1 MSENNAVKDQK
12 IIIDLNETDTK
23 GFDDT
28 NFIQLEARDKLFIL
42 INKFLN
48 QIPLTE
54 KNVVKNFERVHHTI
68 LIQGKRGSGKTSFI
82 LSVKKQIENGVKNP
96 NADAPTPDN
105 LIILDIIDP
114 TLIESKEHVFINIIT
129 RIKDR
134 VEKVIKDKNDL
145 VYKNWKSS
153 LKELA
158 GGLSMLDSVGGEH
171 LKESIWDSPELIL
184 EKGLNNAK
192 HGYKLE
198 ENFQTFVHQSLQV
211 LNQKAFVL
219 ILDDIDT
226 SLNEGRLILETIRK
240 YLTTPQLITILL
252 GDIELYATLVRQLQW
267 EKIDPIQTL
276 RNYELSKNRDIY
288 LAQIEHLEE
297 QYLTKILMPEYRI
310 DLQSLHTLK
319 SQIQIQDKSLS
330 VFLDTFIQN
339 NFLEKGKE
347 AQLYAVLLLSQPL
360 RSILQMLKF
369 NQKDSTLST
378 KIKHTFISTIQ
389 KQLKRYDML
398 DDITQVNYLNKL
410 SSFIL
415 NEKLT
420 RDSHLKLLP
429 EFKDIEKNIS
439 MLYLNSLAFSI
450 LKPSGYL
457 SYFIKVG
464 YALEQ
469 YSQIKSK
476 DKQDITKFIDHI
488 ALDSS
493 EPSARISKRLLTTFE
508 FVNTKDNTI
517 SNISTNTHANN
528 PIFFGNLSFPEVVR
542 NEISN
547 GKNLSLFMSTVYN
560 PKAGKQ
566 YFFLSFFNLIGTLS
580 DLAEIGVN
588 DDSEKLIKIYL
599 EKNNL
604 IRDYFT
610 YGNDLTKFDK
620 NDEFEGEEKGKKYNL
635 EEKLIIDL
643 TIWAQKSKD
652 VQNLPLSV
660 LAKIWIRI
668 VYTFINI
675 EQKSDNRSKNI
686 FELLELYFSGFL
698 NAIFVQIELYKG
710 NEVDLSNPNLTS
722 RVFYDKLNKY
732 QKTDNY
738 TLFDFM
744 YECPIFSQD
753 GFKKYFDNLNI
764 NQNIAVD
771 MSVSAYIR
779 EKRLPLPKTDN
790 EKIAII
796 KQIPNWEEMS
806 KSDTLKFL
814 KRTYHVTAINA
825 VYAKAHMG
833 NK

>member
-1 MSENNAVKDQK
+1 MYQTQNELPK
-12 IIIDLNETDTK
+12 IVINLDETDTK
-23 GFDDT
+23 GFET
-28 NFIQLEARDKLFIL
+28 NNFIQVRARDKLFTL
-42 INKFLN
+42 INEFVDH
-48 QIPLTE
+48 IPKDFNE
-54 KNVVKNFERVHHTI
+54 YDRVHHTI

-82 LSVKKQIENGVKNP
+82 LSVKKQIVSGFKNP
-96 NADAPTPDN
+96 NEKSQTPAN
-105 LIILDIIDP
+105 LEILNIIDP

-129 RIKDR
+129 HIK
-134 VEKVIKDKNDL
+134 EKVEHQIKNKSDHICRD
-145 VYKNWKSS
+145 WKDS
-153 LKELA
+153 LKNLA
-158 GGLSMLDSVGGEH
+158 GGLSMLDGVGGEH
-171 LKESIWDSPELIL
+171 LKEPVWDSPELSL
-184 EKGLNNAK
+184 EKGLSNAK

-198 ENFQTFVHQSLQV
+198 ENFKNFVHQSLKV
-211 LNQKAFVL
+211 LNQNAFIL

-252 GDIELYATLVRQLQW
+252 GDIELYSTLVRQLQW
-267 EKIDPIQTL
+267 EKIDPRQTL
-276 RNYELSKNRDIY
+276 RNYELNKNRDIY
-288 LAQIEHLEE
+288 LGQIEHLEE

-310 DLQSLHTLK
+310 DLQSLHDIE
-319 SQIQIQDKSLS
+319 SQIQIHNNSLS
-330 VFLDTFIQN
+330 IFLDTFIQN

-347 AQLYAVLLLSQPL
+347 AKLYSSLILSQPL
-360 RSILQMLKF
+360 RSILQILKYKQSDDIL
-369 NQKDSTLST
+369 NT

-389 KQLKRYDML
+389 KELKKYDLL
-398 DDITQVNYLNKL
+398 DDITDTNFLNKL
-410 SSFIL
+410 SSFVL
-415 NEKLT
+415 SEKLT

-439 MLYLNSLAFSI
+439 MLYLNSLALSI
-450 LKPSGYL
+450 LKPSSYL

-493 EPSARISKRLLTTFE
+493 EPSARIAKRLLTTFE

-517 SNISTNTHANN
+517 SNISTNTHVNN
-528 PIFFGNLSFPEVVR
+528 PVFFGNFSFPEVVR
-542 NEISN
+542 NKISN
-547 GKNLSLFMSTVYN
+547 GKNLSLLMSTVYN

-566 YFFLSFFNLIGTLS
+566 YFFLSFFNFIGTLS
-580 DLAEIGVN
+580 DLVEIGAN
-588 DDSEKLIKIYL
+588 DNPEELIKTYL

-620 NDEFEGEEKGKKYNL
+620 NDEFEAEEKSKKYNI

-643 TIWAQKSKD
+643 TKWAQKSKD
-652 VQNLPLSV
+652 IKKLPLSV

-675 EQKSDNRSKNI
+675 EQKSDNRTKNI

-710 NEVDLSNPNLTS
+710 NEVELSNPNLAS

-732 QKTDNY
+732 QKTDDY

-744 YECPIFSQD
+744 YECPIFLQD
-753 GFKKYFDNLNI
+753 GLQNYFNDLNI
-764 NQNIAVD
+764 NQSSLINIQTQQN
-771 MSVSAYIR
+771 
-779 EKRLPLPKTDN
+779 KPNLPKTDN
-790 EKIAII
+790 ERIAII
-796 KQIPNWEEMS
+796 KQIVNWEKMS
-806 KSDTLKFL
+806 EQETLDTLKQA
-814 KRTYHVTAINA
+814 YHVTSIKA
-825 VYAKAHMG
+825 VYAKAHTPSI
-833 NK
+833 